1 MFDLIYIKS
10 EDREKLRLL
19 REERER
25 LPHTDK
31 NYKKID
37 AAIQKIEAGR
47 KSLKDCTME
56 EVIDFRKYL
65 SEKIQK
71 ANRGGK
77 LNHATMMNRQ
87 LQQVEQQLRTIY
99 YRTTLEQEA
108 EAKRLEEEKK
118 KKDAE
123 GSPTK
128 RKPRKLQNQWTVD
141 LGDLD

>member
-1 MFDLIYIKS
+1 MFDLVYIKS

-19 REERER
+19 REERDR
-25 LPHTDK
+25 LPATDK

-37 AAIQKIEAGR
+37 DAIRKIESTR
-47 KSLKDCTME
+47 KSLRDCTIE

-65 SEKIQK
+65 SDKIQK

-87 LQQVEQQLRTIY
+87 LQQVEIQLRTIY

-118 KKDAE
+118 KQNVESSQSK
-123 GSPTK
+123 P
-128 RKPRKLQNQWTVD
+128 KPRKLQNQWTID
-141 LGDLD
+141 FGDLD